1 MGHVAAPHFQM
12 SGQALGL
19 QHISQCLSVGLGVIL
34 VGTLTGAEDE
44 TVFLG
49 LDQCQLVGDAVLLQV
64 QQGRT
69 AQHQIVVLD
78 TPEAAQVVDAAH
90 AHGTG
95 KQVGAA
101 QTAVHGLISAQI
113 HTGAPDLG
121 ALLGLVQGQDA
132 GSQLGSQVNKILLL
146 CLGPAAQRQIP
157 VQHAFTVHAVGTEQ
171 LDLALVQQLGNGV
184 RHAVVLPVEKAAAAG
199 GQSQHRHTGAA
210 IYLKLHLAVQ
220 HTAPLFVI
228 GTLHH
233 NQSSTPFLS

>member
-1 MGHVAAPHFQM
+1 MG
-12 SGQALGL
+12 GQALGL
-19 QHISQCLSVGLGVIL
+19 QHVGQCLGVGLGVIL

-49 LDQCQLVGDAVLLQV
+49 LGQRQLVGDAVLLQV

-69 AQHQIVVLD
+69 AQHQIVVLG

-90 AHGTG
+90 AHSTG
-95 KQVGAA
+95 KQGGTA
-101 QTAVHGLISAQI
+101 QAAVHGLIGAQI